1 MKGCITDIQRFC
13 VHDGPGIRTAVFL
26 KGCPLHCRWC
36 HNPETN
42 SPRPQVR
49 YIKNMCTLCG
59 ACTRICPCH
68 TAENGVHAFNA
79 AGCTCCMRC
88 TELCGYG
95 ALTVWGRYVEAESA
109 VLAALADKPFYG
121 TDGGIT
127 VTGGEPGAQP
137 EFTVELLR
145 LSKQYG
151 LNTCLETSGCFA
163 PDFLLSAAPHTDS
176 ILFDVKDGDPERLK
190 RNTGQ
195 NMEQLMHNL
204 KLADSLGMNYS
215 VRSIIIRGVND
226 TPWDIMLLKRIKA
239 VLPGCRRWSL
249 FSYHSLGQSKL
260 EQLGR
265 TKKDSFSAVDAEKLK
280 MLEGIL
286 NG

>member
-1 MKGCITDIQRFC
+1 MNVKKNELRMQTLEKLIHEKGFMRICELAEMFDVSEMTIRRDIYTLEKQ
-13 VHDGPGIRTAVFL
+13 GIAKNL
-26 KGCPLHCRWC
+26 KGIVFASENTSLQLFTKQYDIR
-36 HNPETN
+36 EE
-42 SPRPQVR
+42 S
-49 YIKNMCTLCG
+49 NM
-59 ACTRICPCH
+59 
-68 TAENGVHAFNA
+68 
-79 AGCTCCMRC
+79 
-88 TELCGYG
+88 
-95 ALTVWGRYVEAESA
+95 
-109 VLAALADKPFYG
+109 
-121 TDGGIT
+121 
-127 VTGGEPGAQP
+127 QP
-137 EFTVELLR
+137 EEKSAL
-145 LSKQYG
+145 G
-151 LNTCLETSGCFA
+151 AFA
-163 PDFLLSAAPHTDS
+163 ASQICEGDS

-215 VRSIIIRGVND
+215 VRSIIIHGVND
-226 TPWDIMLLKRIKA
+226 TPRDVMLLKRIKA
-239 VLPGCRRWSL
+239 VLPGCRQWSL